1 MVQSK
6 QIQYC
11 LSRVRKSLNANYRMA
26 IKRNKSNR
34 PKNPPLIDLLEY
46 LKSKKVSDLELDKVV
61 DDYWKAVEKD
71 PNFEKQFAD
80 QIKNKYNKN
89 V

>member
-1 MVQSK
+1 
-6 QIQYC
+6 
-11 LSRVRKSLNANYRMA
+11 
-26 IKRNKSNR
+26 
-34 PKNPPLIDLLEY
+34 
-46 LKSKKVSDLELDKVV
+46 VSDLELDKVV

>member
-11 LSRVRKSLNANYRMA
+11 LSKVRKSLNANYRMA

-34 PKNPPLIDLLEY
+34 TKNPPLIDLLEY
-46 LKSKKVSDLELDKVV
+46 LKSKKGVRS
-61 DDYWKAVEKD
+61 
-71 PNFEKQFAD
+71 
-80 QIKNKYNKN
+80 
-89 V
+89 

>member
-11 LSRVRKSLNANYRMA
+11 LSRVRKSLNADYRMA

-34 PKNPPLIDLLEY
+34 PKNPPLIGLLEY
-46 LKSKKVSDLELDKVV
+46 LKSKQVSDLELDKVV